1 MSYLSELAGANLGVA
16 QAAITTLATMLTIGV
31 AFLSKPSVATLYW
44 SCGLALSMVA
54 TLGVVAGDLNDLES
68 LRRACLGVLLGA
80 PALLWSGFRAFWGMR
95 PFGWIG
101 PVFGA
106 SAGVALATAT
116 DITVFVVAYRMAY
129 FGASVFALLLFLDW
143 LRVPARRQER
153 AVLPLAIVSVAFF
166 AAGVASLGA
175 GVLYPPSGGDDFA
188 LQRPVSS
195 VGMLIYVACAMV
207 AILGIAIRDTSF
219 ARTPATQSD
228 WHRFEDVA
236 ADRLR
241 RAQRTAESWSVVYIQ
256 LDDAADIRQTAGAA
270 TFAALSARLEREARA
285 IFPADSEVGTPPAA
299 GGTVFL
305 VPRPD
310 AVVRDCLRAVLQ
322 RVPQLDVDGRLAIRP
337 TASAGWAPA
346 SVLGYDLD
354 ALVYTARE
362 AAGLAAEKGGDRW
375 EKVSAAL
382 VEGLLNRTEL
392 R

>member
-1 MSYLSELAGANLGVA
+1 MSYLSELAGSNLGIA

-31 AFLSKPSVATLYW
+31 AFLSKPGVATLYW
-44 SCGLALSMVA
+44 SSAFALSMVA

-68 LRRACLGVLLGA
+68 VRRACLGALLGA
-80 PALLWSGFRAFWGMR
+80 PALVWSGFRAAWGVR
-95 PFGWIG
+95 PLGWIG
-101 PVFGA
+101 PVFSVL
-106 SAGVALATAT
+106 SAVALATAA
-116 DITVFVVAYRMAY
+116 DIVVFTVIYRIAY
-129 FGASVFALLLFLDW
+129 FGASLFALLFFLDW
-143 LRVPARRQER
+143 IRVPERRR
-153 AVLPLAIVSVAFF
+153 DRVVLPFAIVSAVFF

-195 VGMLIYVACAMV
+195 VGMLVYVACAMV
-207 AILGIAIRDTSF
+207 AILGVTIRDTPL

-228 WHRFEDVA
+228 WHRFEDTA

-241 RAQRTAESWSVVYIQ
+241 RAQRTAESWSIVYIQ
-256 LDDAADIRQTAGAA
+256 LDDAADIRQTAGSA
-270 TFAALSARLEREARA
+270 TFSALSARVEREARA
-285 IFPADSEVGTPPAA
+285 IFPADSEVGTPAA

-382 VEGLLNRTEL
+382 VEGLLSRTE
-392 R
+392 RR